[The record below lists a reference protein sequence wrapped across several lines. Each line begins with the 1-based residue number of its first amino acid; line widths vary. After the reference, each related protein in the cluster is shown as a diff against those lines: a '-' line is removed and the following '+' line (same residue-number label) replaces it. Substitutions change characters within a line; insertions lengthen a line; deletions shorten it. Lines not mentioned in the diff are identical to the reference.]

1 MSIEMK
7 KSLTVSEDAI
17 HDIEKRISELS
28 AHGVSEAETASGEL
42 NISGCAS
49 SSCMAW
55 D

>member
-1 MSIEMK
+1 MSMEMK
-7 KSLTVSEDAI
+7 KSLTISQSAMK
-17 HDIEKRISELS
+17 DIEQRMNDLS
-28 AHGVSEAETASGEL
+28 AQGVIATEVASGEL